1 MKPLVVGLCSTANVT
16 LTSAGYSWM
25 DRRFSP
31 LASVPEDT
39 PHDPDAISSPAG
51 HH

>member
-1 MKPLVVGLCSTANVT
+1 MKILAVGFPSTANAIP
-16 LTSAGYSWM
+16 TSAGYSWM

-31 LASVPEDT
+31 LASVQEDT